1 MAAANEVAVCRSGNE
16 APAWETPTT
25 DVMAASW
32 MQGHAPPDDAA
43 QDVADDQGDE
53 ERNDRDHAGAPAL
66 GQEYHDERQDEPDEC
81 GVTECRDEREQLGEQ
96 RHARRL
102 QQGQ

>member
-1 MAAANEVAVCRSGNE
+1 MAAANEVAACRSGNE

-25 DVMAASW
+25 DVMAASS
-32 MQGHAPPDDAA
+32 MQARPPDDAA
-43 QDVADDQGDE
+43 QDVADDQGDD
-53 ERNDRDHAGAPAL
+53 ERDDRDHAGTPAL
-66 GQEYHDERQDEPDEC
+66 GQKDHDERQDEPDER
-81 GVTECRDEREQLGEQ
+81 GVAECRDEREQLGEQ